1 MKKVALVGS
10 VSILLALTV
19 SQVAAET
26 EFSVGAAAV
35 VMPDYL
41 GSDDYEVT
49 AYPLVDLS
57 WSTDEEII
65 TQPGEAD
72 IGVGLYAVGIG
83 TTSGLYAEIF
93 RAQFGNHR
101 FSETIGFGF
110 DGDREESD
118 NVALRG
124 LGDIDPYVTGFAKLA
139 YEPVEPE
146 GAFFLTGG
154 LGVEADLSGET
165 DSLLV
170 QAEIA
175 ANHLLSE
182 AFFIS
187 HGPQITWANGNH
199 MASYFGVNA
208 QQALRSGYQRFE
220 AGSGIRDAGY
230 SISAGYEITDDLSV
244 LAGAEYARLFGDAA
258 DSPTVRLR
266 GSEDVF
272 GVHLGLQY
280 RLW

>member
-1 MKKVALVGS
+1 MNKFVLLGS
-10 VSILLALTV
+10 ASILLV
-19 SQVAAET
+19 SGVSPVVAET
-26 EFSVGAAAV
+26 EFSVGAAALV
-35 VMPDYL
+35 LPDYL

-49 AYPLVDLS
+49 GYPLLDLS
-57 WSTDEEII
+57 WTTDEEVI

-101 FSETIGFGF
+101 FSETIGFGIA
-110 DGDREESD
+110 GDRDESD

-146 GAFFLTGG
+146 GSFFLTGG

-165 DSLLV
+165 DSVLV

-175 ANHLLSE
+175 ANHLLSDTV
-182 AFFIS
+182 FLS
-187 HGPQITWANGNH
+187 HGPQVTWANGGH
-199 MASYFGVNA
+199 MGSYFGVNA
-208 QQALRSGYQRFE
+208 QQALRSGYQRYE

-230 SISAGYEITDDLSV
+230 SITAGYEISEDLS
-244 LAGAEYARLFGDAA
+244 LIAGAEYARILGDAA
-258 DSPTVRLR
+258 DSPIVGLR
-266 GSEDVF
+266 GSEDMF